1 MSTSV
6 ALAGY
11 FHDDV
16 VWPIFDG
23 NLSAT
28 VRPMNT
34 RDAQSLPTIGLIGLG
49 NLGNPMAVSALSA
62 GYGFVVHSL
71 DRREA
76 ENLLALG
83 ATWAD
88 SAAEVGARSD
98 VVITVLPGPR
108 QVRDIM
114 IGSGGVL
121 EKMKRGSTFID
132 MSTSSVDVANEIKAL
147 AGPRGVTVMEAPV
160 SFLAKA
166 PIGASRNSASLQ
178 IFVGGSKESFDA
190 HLPLFRALGGLPDQ
204 IYYAGSNGAGYG
216 IKVLLNL
223 LWFIYAAGTA
233 EVLAIG
239 SKLGL
244 DLRMLQQALCASPTQ
259 SNFLQYD
266 INGVLEAGDYDQGF
280 TIDLVCKD
288 IQLGIEL
295 GVKTGIDVAVSR
307 IVEQLHLRALDTY
320 GPKSGE
326 MSVVKLY
333 EEAAGTLFR
342 D

>member
-1 MSTSV
+1 MTE
-6 ALAGY
+6 
-11 FHDDV
+11 
-16 VWPIFDG
+16 
-23 NLSAT
+23 SA
-28 VRPMNT
+28 
-34 RDAQSLPTIGLIGLG
+34 AHLPTVGIIGLG
-49 NLGNPMAVSALSA
+49 NLGNPMAVSALAA
-62 GYGFVVHSL
+62 GYPLVVHSL
-71 DRREA
+71 SRAEA
-76 ENLLALG
+76 DNLLAAG

-88 SAAEVGARSD
+88 TVAQVGEQSD
-98 VVITVLPGPR
+98 VVITVLPGPA
-108 QVRDIM
+108 QVREIM
-114 IGSGGVL
+114 IGDGGAL
-121 EKMKRGSTFID
+121 ARMRPGSTFID

-147 AGPRGVTVMEAPV
+147 AEPKGVVVMEAPV

-166 PIGASRNSASLQ
+166 PIGASRTSASLQ
-178 IFVGGSKESFDA
+178 IFVGGPKESFDA

-204 IYYAGSNGAGYG
+204 IYYAGPNGAGYG

-244 DLRMLQQALCASPTQ
+244 DLRMLQAALCASPTQ

-295 GVKTGIDVAVSR
+295 GDKTGIDAAVSR

-342 D
+342 A

>member
-1 MSTSV
+1 
-6 ALAGY
+6 
-11 FHDDV
+11 
-16 VWPIFDG
+16 
-23 NLSAT
+23 
-28 VRPMNT
+28 MNT

-147 AGPRGVTVMEAPV
+147 ADPRGVTVMEAPV

-295 GVKTGIDVAVSR
+295 GVKTGIDVEVSR

>member
-1 MSTSV
+1 
-6 ALAGY
+6 
-11 FHDDV
+11 
-16 VWPIFDG
+16 
-23 NLSAT
+23 
-28 VRPMNT
+28 MNKKET
-34 RDAQSLPTIGLIGLG
+34 AHLPTIGLIGLG

-62 GYGFVVHSL
+62 GYNFVVHSL
-71 DRREA
+71 DKKEA
-76 ENLLALG
+76 DNLLALG
-83 ATWAD
+83 ANWAD
-88 SAAEVGARSD
+88 NVAEVGARSD

-108 QVRDIM
+108 QVREIM

-121 EKMKRGSTFID
+121 DQMRPGTTFID

-147 AGPRGVTVMEAPV
+147 AEPKGVVVMEAPV

-166 PIGASRNSASLQ
+166 PIGASRTSASLQ
-178 IFVGGSKESFDA
+178 IFVGGPKESFDA

-204 IYYAGSNGAGYG
+204 IYYAGPNGAGYG

-244 DLRMLQQALCASPTQ
+244 DLRMLQAALCASPTQ

-295 GVKTGIDVAVSR
+295 GDKSGIDAAVSR

-342 D
+342 A

>member
-1 MSTSV
+1 MSMSV
-6 ALAGY
+6 AHAGY

-16 VWPIFDG
+16 VWPISDG

-295 GVKTGIDVAVSR
+295 GVKTGIDVEVSR

>member
-1 MSTSV
+1 MSMSV

-121 EKMKRGSTFID
+121 ENMKRGSTFID

-147 AGPRGVTVMEAPV
+147 ADPRGVTVMEAPV

>member
-1 MSTSV
+1 M
-6 ALAGY
+6 
-11 FHDDV
+11 
-16 VWPIFDG
+16 
-23 NLSAT
+23 NSAT
-28 VRPMNT
+28 T
-34 RDAQSLPTIGLIGLG
+34 STLPTIGLIGLG

-62 GYGFVVHSL
+62 GYPMVVHSL
-71 DRREA
+71 DKGEA
-76 ENLLALG
+76 DNLIASG
-83 ATWAD
+83 ATWVD
-88 SAAEVGARSD
+88 STAEVGALSD

-108 QVRDIM
+108 QVREIM

-121 EKMKRGSTFID
+121 AKMKRGSTFID
-132 MSTSSVDVANEIKAL
+132 MSTSSVDVANEIKAI
-147 AGPRGVTVMEAPV
+147 ADPNGVVVMEAPV

-166 PIGASRNSASLQ
+166 PIGASRTSASLQ
-178 IFVGGSKESFDA
+178 IFVGGTKESYDQ

-204 IYYAGSNGAGYG
+204 IYYAGPNGAGYG

-223 LWFIYAAGTA
+223 LWFIYAAGTS

-244 DLRMLQQALCASPTQ
+244 D

-266 INGVLEAGDYDQGF
+266 INGVFEAGDYDQGF

-288 IQLGIEL
+288 IQLGLDL
-295 GVKTGIDVAVSR
+295 GTKTGIDVAVSR
-307 IVEQLHLRALDTY
+307 IVEQLHVRALEKY
-320 GPKSGE
+320 GAKSGE

-333 EEAAGTLFR
+333 EEAAGTQFR

>member
-1 MSTSV
+1 
-6 ALAGY
+6 
-11 FHDDV
+11 
-16 VWPIFDG
+16 
-23 NLSAT
+23 
-28 VRPMNT
+28 MNT
-34 RDAQSLPTIGLIGLG
+34 KETAHLPTIGLIGLG

-62 GYGFVVHSL
+62 GYNFVVHSL
-71 DRREA
+71 DKKEA
-76 ENLLALG
+76 DNLLALG
-83 ATWAD
+83 ASWAD
-88 SAAEVGARSD
+88 NVAEVGARSD

-108 QVRDIM
+108 QVREIM

-121 EKMKRGSTFID
+121 DQMRPGTTFID

-147 AGPRGVTVMEAPV
+147 AEPKGVVVMEAPV

-166 PIGASRNSASLQ
+166 PIGASRTSASLQ
-178 IFVGGSKESFDA
+178 IFVGGPKESFDA

-204 IYYAGSNGAGYG
+204 IYYAGPNGAGYG

-223 LWFIYAAGTA
+223 LWFIYATGTA

-244 DLRMLQQALCASPTQ
+244 DLRMLQAALCASPTQ

-266 INGVLEAGDYDQGF
+266 INGVLEAGGYDQGF

-295 GVKTGIDVAVSR
+295 GDKTGIDAAVSR

-342 D
+342 A